1 MPERAVT
8 AWPPTKYPSGSGLM
22 RSPGHHGE
30 MADTF
35 DGTAAVVNDDAQII
49 IGVSFDDPF
58 RATEYLTEMSRLAS
72 LDRLSLR
79 DAVIV
84 SKDDSGDVRV
94 RETIDPQPGRSA
106 LSGAAWTGLLGL
118 ILGGPVG
125 WLAGTGIGAGVGA
138 LTAKV
143 VDVGIP
149 DEWVAWFRDA
159 VDAGTTTVVNLFEE
173 FDAGAYEREM
183 GRFAGARLVH
193 ANLPTATLR
202 DIRRAFGE
210 HDLDGRGVDDGT
222 AAPLDPPPASE
233 PTPPSPGA

>member
-1 MPERAVT
+1 MAPECDAALRKIQSAGGLSLRA
-8 AWPPTKYPSGSGLM
+8 
-22 RSPGHHGE
+22 GHHVG

-35 DGTAAVVNDDAQII
+35 DGTAAATTDDAQVI

-72 LDRLSLR
+72 LDRLALR
-79 DAVIV
+79 DAVVV
-84 SKDDSGDVRV
+84 SKDASGEVRV

-125 WLAGTGIGAGVGA
+125 WLAGAGVGAGVGA

-143 VDVGIP
+143 IDVGIP
-149 DEWVAWFRDA
+149 DEWVAWFRQA
-159 VDAGTTTVVNLFEE
+159 VDNGTTTVVNLFEQ

-183 GRFAGARLVH
+183 SRFAGAHLVH
-193 ANLPTATLR
+193 ANLPAATLR

-210 HDLDGRGVDDGT
+210 KDLDGPGFDDASTGDT
-222 AAPLDPPPASE
+222 ESTPPA
-233 PTPPSPGA
+233 P